1 MQSCWLNK
9 KDENKKIIVFFCGWG
24 MDETC
29 VSHLICDDFDIFV
42 LYDYRNCEF
51 DFSLIDFQKYDEK
64 YLIAWSMGGYIANL
78 FEEIFNNF
86 DKKITINSTNKI
98 IDDDFGIPK
107 RVYAVTVRLFSE
119 ESKDKFVLNMFNT
132 NRKYEI
138 NRNLIELKE
147 ELIAIQ
153 NVNFSNEIKYDE
165 AIISKKDFVVPT
177 KNQIKFWE
185 NKTKIRLLEASHYPF
200 DIFSKW
206 SEIIC

>member
-1 MQSCWLNK
+1 
-9 KDENKKIIVFFCGWG
+9 
-24 MDETC
+24 
-29 VSHLICDDFDIFV
+29 
-42 LYDYRNCEF
+42 
-51 DFSLIDFQKYDEK
+51 
-64 YLIAWSMGGYIANL
+64 
-78 FEEIFNNF
+78 
-86 DKKITINSTNKI
+86 
-98 IDDDFGIPK
+98 
-107 RVYAVTVRLFSE
+107 
-119 ESKDKFVLNMFNT
+119 MFNT

-177 KNQIKFWE
+177 RNQIKFWE